1 MALPQFARNYGRSG
15 AYENPQTVVD
25 TKTRAIWGNAIQNIR
40 NSIASTI
47 EGVSKAA
54 SLEVQRTQKILDE
67 NARFVQENYSDFLKE
82 IRKSGINNESFN
94 NLALDIIRKKGEA
107 YMGMRRGDEDATKN
121 FSIYSSKLNELINL
135 AETGAG
141 AIESYTGDYVDNY
154 SKVNTPGG
162 VSTVGIDSV
171 RSMNYQLAMPAKV
184 GGTPNGKENWY
195 LDDDLNI
202 RTRYTS
208 DQISKNFKEGNIKND
223 FIDANPLDIYTFDAG
238 VVDDIRKE
246 TLKHFNQVGI
256 IGKNNVL
263 GDGFIQDEIVT
274 IPSGSVEYDYQ
285 KIDLAKVTGS
295 TRDFI
300 NAKAKTYL
308 KRPSAANNLW
318 NHQLQQGRNIIG
330 PDGKPMYPDGFKLKL
345 ADGQIGTT
353 FDTETSKVF
362 TESLAQYMYD
372 ILPEGKQGSVRKI
385 TKDEPTAAETKAAKT
400 AKEIADAAPQVYTD
414 IFQNTESYFTNKK
427 VNGKDILKVNVLPG
441 SVPADGGKVAPVIEL
456 GYKSGSK
463 VAGEEQTIF
472 TTDMSFDLSDPARVR
487 ALINMLPEND
497 AMKKEL
503 IKLIGDNPIESV
515 SIETFE
521 QRPILPGLST
531 N

>member
-25 TKTRAIWGNAIQNIR
+25 TKSGAIWGNAIQNIG

-67 NARFVQENYSDFLKE
+67 NAKFIQENYSDFLKQAG
-82 IRKSGINNESFN
+82 STNESFN

-121 FSIYSSKLNELINL
+121 FSIYSSKLNELISL
-135 AETGAG
+135 AEARKN
-141 AIESYTGDYVDNY
+141 AAESYTNDVVDNY
-154 SKVNTPGG
+154 ANVNTPGG
-162 VSTVGIDSV
+162 VSTVGIDPV
-171 RSMNYQLAMPAKV
+171 RSMNYQLAMPALLR
-184 GGTPNGKENWY
+184 GTKNGEENWY
-195 LDDDLNI
+195 LDNDLNI
-202 RTRYTS
+202 RTKYTS
-208 DQISKNFKEGNIKND
+208 DQILKNFQEGNIKNP
-223 FIDANPLDIYTFDAG
+223 FIDANPVDIYTFDAG
-238 VVDDIRKE
+238 VIDDIRKE
-246 TLKHFNQVGI
+246 TLKYFNQAGVV
-256 IGKNNVL
+256 KNNVL
-263 GDGFIQDEIVT
+263 GDGFIQDT
-274 IPSGSVEYDYQ
+274 IDTIQSGDVEYDYQ
-285 KIDLAKVTGS
+285 KIDMAKVAGS

-308 KRPSAANNLW
+308 KRPAAANNLW
-318 NHQLQQGRNIIG
+318 NHQLQQGRNILG
-330 PDGKPMYPDGFKLKL
+330 PDGKPLYPDGFKLKL

-385 TKDEPTAAETKAAKT
+385 TTDEPTAAERKAAKT
-400 AKEIADAAPQVYTD
+400 AKEIADAAPGVYTD
-414 IFQNTESYFTNKK
+414 IFKNTESYFTNKK
-427 VNGKDILKVNVLPG
+427 VGGKDILKVNVLPG
-441 SVPADGGKVAPVIEL
+441 TVPAGGGDVAPVIEL

-463 VAGEEQTIF
+463 VAGEDQTIF

-487 ALINMLPEND
+487 ALISMLPENE

-503 IKLIGDNPIESV
+503 MKLIGDNPIEGV

-521 QRPILPGLST
+521 QRPMLPGLST

>member
-25 TKTRAIWGNAIQNIR
+25 TKTGAIWGNAIQNIG

-54 SLEVQRTQKILDE
+54 SLEVQKTQKILDE
-67 NARFVQENYSDFLKE
+67 NAKFVQENYDDFLKE
-82 IRKSGINNESFN
+82 SRKSGVNNESFN
-94 NLALDIIRKKGEA
+94 NLALYIIRKKGEA
-107 YMGMRRGDEDATKN
+107 YTGMRRGDKDATKN
-121 FSIYSSKLNELINL
+121 FAIYSSKLNELISL

-141 AIESYTGDYVDNY
+141 AVESYTGDYVDGY

-162 VSTVGIDSV
+162 VSTVGIDPV

-184 GGTPNGKENWY
+184 GGTRNGKEYWY

-223 FIDANPLDIYTFDAG
+223 YIDADPLDIYTFDAG
-238 VVDDIRKE
+238 VVDDVRKE
-246 TLKHFNQVGI
+246 TLKHYNQVGI
-256 IGKNNVL
+256 LKNNVL
-263 GDGFIQDEIVT
+263 GDGFIQDEILT

-308 KRPSAANNLW
+308 KRPAAANNLW
-318 NHQLQQGRNIIG
+318 NHQLQQGRNIID
-330 PDGKPMYPDGFKLKL
+330 PNTGKPMYPDGFKLKL

-362 TESLAQYMYD
+362 TEALAQYMYD
-372 ILPEGKQGSVRKI
+372 MLPEGKQGSVRKI
-385 TKDEPTAAETKAAKT
+385 TKDEPTEGEIRRGKAAKESKSNYDI
-400 AKEIADAAPQVYTD
+400 AKKLIAQEGKIPD
-414 IFQNTESYFTNKK
+414 IPAQPNFFDPSGQLTSEGNRFKEAVSAIVTGS
-427 VNGKDILKVNVLPG
+427 NGKLVEFVESERTGEPSAKVKYPGQPEIEISLAEFRNKDLFDAKIQKATGAGTSGLETYYDINL
-441 SVPADGGKVAPVIEL
+441 D
-456 GYKSGSK
+456 
-463 VAGEEQTIF
+463 
-472 TTDMSFDLSDPARVR
+472 
-487 ALINMLPEND
+487 
-497 AMKKEL
+497 
-503 IKLIGDNPIESV
+503 
-515 SIETFE
+515 
-521 QRPILPGLST
+521 
-531 N
+531 

>member
-25 TKTRAIWGNAIQNIR
+25 TKTGAIWGNAIQNIG

-54 SLEVQRTQKILDE
+54 SLQVQKTQKILDE
-67 NARFVQENYSDFLKE
+67 NAKFIAESYDDFLKE
-82 IRKSGINNESFN
+82 AGSTNESFN

-107 YMGMRRGDEDATKN
+107 YMGMRRGDQQASKDFT
-121 FSIYSSKLNELINL
+121 IYSSKLNELISL
-135 AETGAG
+135 AEAG
-141 AIESYTGDYVDNY
+141 TNAVESYTGDYIESY

-162 VSTVGIDSV
+162 VSTVGIDPT
-171 RSMNYQLAMPAKV
+171 RSMNYQLAMPAKAKS
-184 GGTPNGKENWY
+184 TKNGKEYWY

-223 FIDANPLDIYTFDAG
+223 YIDANPLDIYTFDAG
-238 VVDDIRKE
+238 VVDDVRKE
-246 TLKHFNQVGI
+246 TLKFFNQAGI
-256 IGKNNVL
+256 VKNGVL
-263 GDGFIQDEIVT
+263 GDGFIQDKIET
-274 IPSGSVEYDYQ
+274 IPSGDVEYDYQ

-308 KRPSAANNLW
+308 KRPAAANNLW
-318 NHQLQQGRNIIG
+318 NHQLQQGRNIIN
-330 PDGKPMYPDGFKLKL
+330 PETGKPMYPDGFKLKL

-362 TESLAQYMYD
+362 TEALAQYMYD

-385 TKDEPTAAETKAAKT
+385 TKEKPTSAEIKAAKT
-400 AKEIADAAPQVYTD
+400 AKEIADAAPGVYTD
-414 IFQNTESYFTNKK
+414 IFKNTESYFTNKK
-427 VNGKDILKVNVLPG
+427 VGGKDILKVNVLPG
-441 SVPADGGKVAPVIEL
+441 SVPVGGGDVAPVIEL

-463 VAGEEQTIF
+463 VAGEDQTIF

-487 ALINMLPEND
+487 ALISMLPENE

-503 IKLIGDNPIESV
+503 MKLIGDNPIEGV

>member
-1 MALPQFARNYGRSG
+1 MALPQFSRNYGRSG

-25 TKTRAIWGNAIQNIR
+25 TKTGAIWGNAIQNIG
-40 NSIASTI
+40 NSIAASI

-54 SLEVQRTQKILDE
+54 SLQVQKTQKILDE
-67 NARFVQENYSDFLKE
+67 NAKFTTEQYEEFLNQT
-82 IRKSGINNESFN
+82 KSGNESFN
-94 NLALDIIRKKGEA
+94 NLALYVIRKKGES
-107 YMGMRRGDEDATKN
+107 YTKMRRGDQQASKDFA
-121 FSIYSSKLNELINL
+121 IYNSKLNELIGL
-135 AETGAG
+135 AESGNN
-141 AIESYTGDYVDNY
+141 AIESYTNDYITNY

-162 VSTVGIDSV
+162 VSTVGIDPV
-171 RSMNYQLAMPAKV
+171 RSINYQLAMPAKAKS
-184 GGTPNGKENWY
+184 TKNGKEYWY

-208 DQISKNFKEGNIKND
+208 DQISKSFKEGNIKND
-223 FIDANPLDIYTFDAG
+223 YIDADPLDIYTFDAG

-246 TLKHFNQVGI
+246 TLKFFNQAGI
-256 IGKNNVL
+256 VKNGVL
-263 GDGFIQDEIVT
+263 GDGFIQDTIET
-274 IPSGSVEYDYQ
+274 IPSGNVEYDYQ
-285 KIDLAKVTGS
+285 KIDMAKVTGS

-308 KRPSAANNLW
+308 KRPAAANNLW
-318 NHQLQQGRNIIG
+318 NHQLQQGRNIID
-330 PDGKPMYPDGFKLKL
+330 PATRKQKYPDGFKLKL

-362 TESLAQYMYD
+362 GEALAQYMYD

-385 TKDEPTAAETKAAKT
+385 IKDEPTATERKEAKS
-400 AKEIADAAPQVYTD
+400 AKEIAEAAPQVYTD
-414 IFQNTESYFTNKK
+414 IFKNPESYFKNKK
-427 VNGKDILKVNVLPG
+427 IGGKDILKVNVLPG
-441 SVPADGGKVAPVIEL
+441 SVPADGSKVAPVIEL

-487 ALINMLPEND
+487 ALISMLPEN
-497 AMKKEL
+497 AGMKKEL
-503 IKLIGDNPIESV
+503 MKLIGDNPIEGV

-521 QRPILPGLST
+521 QRPMLPGLST